1 MTGGPR
7 FNVAQF
13 ASVSIRSLL
22 EELSARN
29 GVSTSYRTQ
38 AGELLTV
45 SDDTLVYTLRA
56 LGVDIDVEPTED
68 ELTFAL
74 YKDFVDRAS
83 RPLPPA
89 VVSVEGREAGFVV
102 HVPAGSPA
110 DVRIVLESGEEREV
124 YQDDNHS
131 PDVEVDGQMWGEAS
145 FHIPGDLP
153 LGYHRLVLEE
163 PAAECA
169 LIITPARLSTSDQ
182 WLATPQAG
190 VMAQLYSVRSRNS
203 WGMGD
208 FADLGL
214 LAETLHREAGASFL
228 LINPLHAA
236 EPVPPV
242 EESPYLPT
250 SRRFI
255 NPLYLNV
262 ESVPELERLD
272 AAARAD
278 VAELSEELRVLNTS
292 AEAIDRN
299 PIYSLKLQ
307 VLHAMYASRD
317 TEGDREFAF
326 RNYCRSQGKALI
338 DFARWCAREELKTYA
353 GKRHVLA
360 PTEEELSEFYMW
372 LQFLCHEQLAAA
384 QQRARQAGMP
394 IGIITDLAVGVHP
407 GGADAEIMAD
417 YLAPQ
422 CSVGAPPDEYNQQ
435 GQDWSQPPLH
445 PIRLAEAAY
454 EPWREML
461 GTILDGSGGLRI
473 DHVLGLFRL
482 YWIPRMSTPDKG
494 TYVAYDFEAMLGIAL
509 LEAQR
514 HGAVLIGEDLGTLEP
529 WVQDVLASRGVL
541 GTSIL
546 WFEQGDDGNPMPQN
560 GYRPLALS
568 SVGTHD
574 LPPTAAYL
582 RGDHIT
588 LRERLGVL
596 AQDPESENA
605 EDLQW
610 QAGVLRRVAE
620 AGYLPEA
627 DYAAM
632 AREERGSLT
641 DLMSALHAFIAGT
654 PSALTCTSLVDLVG
668 DVRAQ
673 NQPGTTHDMYPNWC
687 MPLCD
692 GDGHPV
698 LIEELADQPLF
709 RPVADASRR

>member
-1 MTGGPR
+1 M
-7 FNVAQF
+7 AQF
-13 ASVSIRSLL
+13 GIVSIRGLL

-29 GVSTSYRTQ
+29 GVSTSYRSQ
-38 AGELLTV
+38 AGELVTV
-45 SDDTLVYTLRA
+45 SDDTLIYTLRA
-56 LGVDIDVEPTED
+56 LGVAIDSDPSED

-74 YKDFVDRAS
+74 YKDYVDRAS

-89 VVSVEGREAGFVV
+89 VVTVEGREASFNV

-110 DVRIVLESGEEREV
+110 NVHIVLENGETREV
-124 YQDDNHS
+124 YQDENNS
-131 PDVEVDGQMWGEAS
+131 PDVEVDGVMWGEAT

-153 LGYHRLVLEE
+153 LGYHRLLLDD
-163 PAAECA
+163 PASECA
-169 LIITPARLSTSDQ
+169 LIITPARLTTSDK
-182 WLATPQAG
+182 WVANPQAG
-190 VMAQLYSVRSRNS
+190 VMAQLYSVRSKNS

-214 LAETLHREAGASFL
+214 LAETLATEAGASFL

-250 SRRFI
+250 TRRFI
-255 NPLYLNV
+255 NPLYLNI
-262 ESVPELERLD
+262 ESIPELELLD
-272 AAARAD
+272 DELRAD
-278 VAELSEELRVLNTS
+278 IDELASELRVLNDS
-292 AEAIDRN
+292 AEPIERN
-299 PIYSLKLQ
+299 PIYTAKLQ
-307 VLHAMYASRD
+307 VLHALFQVER
-317 TEGDREFAF
+317 TEDREFAF
-326 RNYCRSQGKALI
+326 RNYCRNTGRSLLEFSK
-338 DFARWCAREELKTYA
+338 WCAREEIKTYE
-353 GKRHVLA
+353 GKRHALT
-360 PTEEELSEFYMW
+360 PDEEELSQFYMW
-372 LQFLCHEQLAAA
+372 LQFLCFEQLAAA
-384 QQRARQAGMP
+384 QARAREAGMN

-435 GQDWSQPPLH
+435 GQDWSQPPMH

-454 EPWREML
+454 QPWREML
-461 GTILDGSGGLRI
+461 AEILDGSGGLRI

-482 YWIPRMSTPDKG
+482 YWIPRMAAPNTG
-494 TYVAYDFEAMLGIAL
+494 TYVAYDFEAMVGIAL

-514 HGAVLIGEDLGTLEP
+514 HNAVLIGEDLGTLEP

-588 LRERLGVL
+588 LREALGVL
-596 AQDPESENA
+596 SKDLDTETL
-605 EDLQW
+605 EDLNW
-610 QAGVLRRVAE
+610 QAGVLGRVAE
-620 AGYLPEA
+620 SGAIESRNYVELTR
-627 DYAAM
+627 D
-632 AREERGSLT
+632 ERGELEE
-641 DLMSALHAFIAGT
+641 LMVALHKFIAGT
-654 PSALTCTSLVDLVG
+654 PSALTCTSLVDMVG
-668 DVRAQ
+668 DLRAQ

-687 MPLCD
+687 MPLTNFN
-692 GDGHPV
+692 GEPV
-698 LIEELADQPLF
+698 LIENLAQQRLF
-709 RPVADASRR
+709 APVAEASRR